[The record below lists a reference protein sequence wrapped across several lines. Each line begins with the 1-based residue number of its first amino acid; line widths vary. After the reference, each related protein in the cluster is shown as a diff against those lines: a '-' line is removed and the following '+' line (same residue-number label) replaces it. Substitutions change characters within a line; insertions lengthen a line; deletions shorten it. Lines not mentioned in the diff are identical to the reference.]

1 MKNCQKMFL
10 KPFFSH
16 SRKRFSEFLYK
27 IFVTAL
33 HDIIG
38 LQNFSLTAQP
48 WAERGSCSAR
58 VFFFFFSFRVT
69 RRRPP
74 RMMSSSTNHRPNSH
88 SAKCRHPPRM
98 MSSST
103 NHRPNSHSV
112 KCHHRMMSSSANY
125 RPFLSSFPYTS
136 PQESFVYNNV
146 VVFEKIML
154 LMNFY
159 FATSYSH

>member
-1 MKNCQKMFL
+1 MKFSGETLNRFFL
-10 KPFFSH
+10 TKKGLPSALEVPCFAFVVL
-16 SRKRFSEFLYK
+16 RKQFNFQSAVKISMIFL
-27 IFVTAL
+27 F
-33 HDIIG
+33 
-38 LQNFSLTAQP
+38 
-48 WAERGSCSAR
+48 R
-58 VFFFFFSFRVT
+58 FRVT

-88 SAKCRHPPRM
+88 SVKCR
-98 MSSST
+98 
-103 NHRPNSHSV
+103 
-112 KCHHRMMSSSANY
+112 HRMMSSSANY